1 MPQLF
6 DRRAFLRMGSLQL
19 FGFLGY
25 GEVLRL
31 RGQSPAPAKPDLS
44 VIHLW
49 LTGGMSQLDTF
60 DPKPDA
66 DSRYRSLFKP
76 IETNVSGIRIS
87 EQLPLTAHHA
97 DKFVII
103 RSMTHRQAA
112 HEAACNLILSGH
124 EPLATVQLPSM
135 QAVVAKELGQRNEL
149 PAAASIPGA
158 TGSWEKAGFLGPR
171 YNPFNAGNPNSDT
184 YKVQD
189 MDLPM
194 GVDWARMDH
203 RRSLLTVVDEKF
215 QRLDTTGVLDS
226 MDSYYQTAFQLRHS
240 EKAKKA
246 FRIEEEPEPL
256 REKYGGT
263 SLGQGALLARRLV
276 EAGVRFVTVSRGFNT
291 WDHHKDIFPNLAN
304 TFLPELDRAY
314 SSLLED
320 LHQRGMLDST
330 LVIVTGEFGRTPEIN
345 GMGGRD
351 HWPTRFLWRWLAL
364 ALREAVSWARV
375 TRRVCSS
382 RTILSRSPTSSPPS
396 TRSSE
401 SIQKKSISAI
411 SDGHS
416 SSLIRAGPSTFC
428 WCEKADSGGPRSPA
442 SAGNRWQQLR

>member
-1 MPQLF
+1 MSHF
-6 DRRAFLRMGSLQL
+6 DRRAFLKMGAVQV

-25 GEVLRL
+25 GDVLRL
-31 RGQSPAPAKPDLS
+31 RAQSPSPAKRDIS
-44 VIHLW
+44 IIHLW

-87 EQLPLTAHHA
+87 EHLPLTARHA

-124 EPLATVQLPSM
+124 EPLATVRQPSL
-135 QAVVAKELGQRNEL
+135 QCVIAKELGPRNEMP
-149 PAAASIPGA
+149 PAVSIPAA

-171 YNPFNAGNPNSDT
+171 HNPFNAGNPNSDN

-189 MDLPM
+189 MDLPL
-194 GVDWARMDH
+194 GVDWSRMDH
-203 RRSLLTVVDEKF
+203 RRSLLALVDQKF
-215 QRLDTTGVLDS
+215 KKLDTTGIIES
-226 MDSYYQTAFQLRHS
+226 MDSYYQTAFQLMHS
-240 EKAKKA
+240 ARAKKA
-246 FRIEEEPEPL
+246 FRIEEEPDAL
-256 REKYGGT
+256 REKYGRT

-304 TFLPELDRAY
+304 TFLPEFDKAY
-314 SSLLED
+314 ASLLED

-330 LVIVTGEFGRTPEIN
+330 LVIATGEFGRTPEIN

-351 HWPTRFLWRWLAL
+351 HWPNAFSLTLAGAGITGGRIYGASDEKGMFVKDNPVQVPDLFATIYKKLGINYEKEYISNIGRPFKLADKGEPIEFLL
-364 ALREAVSWARV
+364 V
-375 TRRVCSS
+375 
-382 RTILSRSPTSSPPS
+382 
-396 TRSSE
+396 
-401 SIQKKSISAI
+401 
-411 SDGHS
+411 
-416 SSLIRAGPSTFC
+416 
-428 WCEKADSGGPRSPA
+428 
-442 SAGNRWQQLR
+442 